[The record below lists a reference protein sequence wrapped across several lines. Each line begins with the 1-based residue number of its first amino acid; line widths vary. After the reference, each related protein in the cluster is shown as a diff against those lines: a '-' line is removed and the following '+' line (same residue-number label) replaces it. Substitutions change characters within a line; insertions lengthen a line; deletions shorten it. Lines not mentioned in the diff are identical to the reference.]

1 MYNKSVH
8 AVSHHKNQWKIRLE
22 KAEVV
27 TTDKLNK
34 NVTSYE
40 EFIMKKIILIKFQG
54 ALLTVT
60 LILITTYN

>member
-8 AVSHHKNQWKIRLE
+8 AVSHHKNQWKIRIE
-22 KAEVV
+22 YADVV

-54 ALLTVT
+54 AILTVT